1 MAKGKKQ
8 KADFLAVIFTAA
20 RECLCVCVCASA
32 ITIAIN
38 IVASYNS
45 SL

>member
-20 RECLCVCVCASA
+20 KECLCVCEC
-32 ITIAIN
+32 N
-38 IVASYNS
+38 YNCN
-45 SL
+45 